1 MGSIRVWLLVVLGAS
16 AVSLD
21 TAAQQTP
28 ARDVS
33 RLKPAA
39 SIVRGRVI
47 ADDTLSPLARAR
59 VTLSMPGERSRIDPV
74 YTDSD
79 GQFEFG
85 GLSAG
90 HYSLAVSKTGYVWGK
105 LGAREVE
112 RSIQFELGDR
122 ATLDAVDARL
132 VRAAALS
139 GRVVD
144 DLGDPLLAAAV
155 SVGPLQR
162 VNGRLQMT
170 TLRATVTDDRGEFR
184 IGGLF
189 AGSYVVRVESAR
201 AGSLLPGAPDEWR
214 RNITWAQTYFP
225 GTPDVISAERLAL
238 KTGEERSGVDVILR
252 AEGSSAGRLTVSV
265 RDQAGN
271 PATGSVRIVGRSL
284 GMLGRLQKGEMRLPA
299 PLEPGEY
306 LVAVQGDG
314 GVAATRV
321 IMAGEDV
328 SLTLALGPSAVVTG
342 RVIVDGSF
350 PTDFTKVPLTA
361 MSRYRVGDS
370 QASTV
375 MPVPLKV
382 NPDGTFTVLN
392 AIGPIEF
399 VSNNPN
405 LWQVQSVTHK
415 VRSLLDAP
423 IELFGG
429 EELTNIQIVVTSRIP
444 TLTGTILDAQKTPAV
459 GCVALI
465 FPDDIQALETGRLT
479 RRVRSGLDGRFRVP
493 NLSAGSYFVLAM
505 TKPDPLDWSAPEY
518 LAPLRSIAA
527 RVRLDGDETTDVTV
541 ECLEQP

>member
-1 MGSIRVWLLVVLGAS
+1 MWLLVVLTAS
-16 AVSLD
+16 AVSID

-33 RLKPAA
+33 RLKAAA
-39 SIVRGRVI
+39 SMVRGRVV

-59 VTLSMPGERSRIDPV
+59 VSLSMPGGRSRIDPV
-74 YTDSD
+74 YTDGD
-79 GQFEFG
+79 GRFEFG

-90 HYSLAVSKTGYVWGK
+90 HYSLAISKTGYVWGK
-105 LGAREVE
+105 LGVREVE
-112 RSIQFELGDR
+112 RNIQFDLGDR
-122 ATLDAVDARL
+122 TTLDGVDARL

-139 GRVVD
+139 GRIVD
-144 DLGDPLLAAAV
+144 DLGEPLLAAAV
-155 SVGPLQR
+155 SVGTLQR

-184 IGGLF
+184 LAGLF

-225 GTPDVISAERLAL
+225 GTPDLISAERLAI
-238 KTGEERSGVDVILR
+238 KPGEERSGVDVILR
-252 AEGSSAGRLTVSV
+252 AEGSKAGRLTVSV

-271 PATGSVRIVGRSL
+271 PATGSVRVVGRSL
-284 GMLGRLQKGEMRLPA
+284 GMMARLQKGEMRLPT

-306 LVAVQGDG
+306 LVAVQSDG
-314 GVAATRV
+314 GVAASRIV
-321 IMAGEDV
+321 MAGEDV
-328 SLTLALGPSAVVTG
+328 SLNLALGRSAVVTG
-342 RVIVDGSF
+342 RVIVDGSV
-350 PTDFTKVPLTA
+350 PADFTRIPLAA

-370 QASTV
+370 QGSTV
-375 MPVPLKV
+375 MPLPLKV
-382 NPDGTFTVLN
+382 NPDGTFNVIG
-392 AIGPIEF
+392 AVGPIEF

-405 LWQVQSVTHK
+405 DWQVRAVMHDG
-415 VRSLLDAP
+415 RNLLDAP

-429 EELTNIQIVVTSRIP
+429 EELTNIQLVVTNRIP
-444 TLTGTILDAQKTPAV
+444 TLAGTILDAQKGPAV

-465 FPDDIQALETGRLT
+465 FPDDAQALATGRLT
-479 RRVRSGLDGRFRVP
+479 RRVRSGLDGRFLVP

-505 TKPDPLDWSAPEY
+505 AKPDPIDWSAPDY
-518 LAPLRSIAA
+518 LARLASIAA
-527 RVRLDGDETTDVTV
+527 RVRLDGDETTDVTL